1 MWAVGCAEG
10 PMASALVEMLRGRR
24 PSGSSAIRAMDAT
37 SWDAT
42 GWGLDVARAGR
53 RPGRGMSPG
62 AGPGA
67 GRGPELRAAG
77 GEFSAMVA
85 GLGEGDGGGVGV
97 TEAADTMAAGG
108 IDGGAVGEPAVCG
121 GAAASSNA
129 GVAAR
134 TGIAGSN

>member
-1 MWAVGCAEG
+1 MG
-10 PMASALVEMLRGRR
+10 
-24 PSGSSAIRAMDAT
+24 AMDAT

-62 AGPGA
+62 AGLGA
-67 GRGPELRAAG
+67 DRGPELRSAG
-77 GEFSAMVA
+77 GEFGATVA
-85 GLGEGDGGGVGV
+85 GLGEGDGGGV
-97 TEAADTMAAGG
+97 
-108 IDGGAVGEPAVCG
+108 G